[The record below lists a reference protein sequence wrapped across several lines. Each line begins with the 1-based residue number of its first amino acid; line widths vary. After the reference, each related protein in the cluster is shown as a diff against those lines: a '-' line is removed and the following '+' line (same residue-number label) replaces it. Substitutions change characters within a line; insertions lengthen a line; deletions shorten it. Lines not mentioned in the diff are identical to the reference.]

1 MDALFPEVFLS
12 ARDVR
17 GGWAV
22 TVPGEG
28 LRVQARVAQWV
39 WATCSSTVHPT
50 FSWTPLHV
58 SDSWVS
64 CCVAGREWVEV
75 LGVCQWRP
83 ARCGPRHG
91 RRRSPGPAGRSTS
104 AARRSGVGESA
115 PTRDPGMLAPAQ
127 AQPCHLHPSAF
138 LNPVSERSRA
148 GPPKAL
154 RGGSSLGSHG
164 TRVPRLVLPVSARR
178 DASAFGAL
186 RPWAGRPRALLPVPL
201 WGPASGL
208 SLIVKYIF
216 TFQPSNLINDLY
228 KSRELKSFKES
239 FPVLSPS
246 VFNPALEQQRW
257 RNGQLRAKRSQAR
270 AGEGR
275 AWCLGSLDPE
285 RPPDSE
291 GTTQAQGQR
300 AWLQQTWRGSRDA
313 GPPGSPAARRAG
325 AGLGPPSDPQQGCLE
340 GVRATHLCH

>member
-1 MDALFPEVFLS
+1 MDVCVYSVPVPVPSTRPASSGLFGWMHCFRNVFLS
-12 ARDVR
+12 ARDVC

-50 FSWTPLHV
+50 FSWTSLHV

-64 CCVAGREWVEV
+64 CCVAGREGVEV

-83 ARCGPRHG
+83 ARRGPRRG

-154 RGGSSLGSHG
+154 GGLVTVRPRHPRPPPRPACVHEEGRVCLRGAAAVGGEAPGSASRPPLGSSVRS
-164 TRVPRLVLPVSARR
+164 VFDCKVYFYF
-178 DASAFGAL
+178 SAF
-186 RPWAGRPRALLPVPL
+186 
-201 WGPASGL
+201 
-208 SLIVKYIF
+208 
-216 TFQPSNLINDLY
+216 
-228 KSRELKSFKES
+228 
-239 FPVLSPS
+239 
-246 VFNPALEQQRW
+246 
-257 RNGQLRAKRSQAR
+257 
-270 AGEGR
+270 
-275 AWCLGSLDPE
+275 
-285 RPPDSE
+285 
-291 GTTQAQGQR
+291 
-300 AWLQQTWRGSRDA
+300 
-313 GPPGSPAARRAG
+313 
-325 AGLGPPSDPQQGCLE
+325 
-340 GVRATHLCH
+340 

>member
-12 ARDVR
+12 ARDVC

-50 FSWTPLHV
+50 FSWTSLHV
-58 SDSWVS
+58 SDNWVS

-83 ARCGPRHG
+83 ARRGPRHG

-154 RGGSSLGSHG
+154 GGARHCAATAPASPASSCLCPRGG
-164 TRVPRLVLPVSARR
+164 TRLPS
-178 DASAFGAL
+178 
-186 RPWAGRPRALLPVPL
+186 GRCGRGRG
-201 WGPASGL
+201 GPGL
-208 SLIVKYIF
+208 C
-216 TFQPSNLINDLY
+216 
-228 KSRELKSFKES
+228 
-239 FPVLSPS
+239 FPSPS
-246 VFNPALEQQRW
+246 GVQR
-257 RNGQLRAKRSQAR
+257 QV
-270 AGEGR
+270 
-275 AWCLGSLDPE
+275 CL
-285 RPPDSE
+285 
-291 GTTQAQGQR
+291 
-300 AWLQQTWRGSRDA
+300 
-313 GPPGSPAARRAG
+313 
-325 AGLGPPSDPQQGCLE
+325 
-340 GVRATHLCH
+340 